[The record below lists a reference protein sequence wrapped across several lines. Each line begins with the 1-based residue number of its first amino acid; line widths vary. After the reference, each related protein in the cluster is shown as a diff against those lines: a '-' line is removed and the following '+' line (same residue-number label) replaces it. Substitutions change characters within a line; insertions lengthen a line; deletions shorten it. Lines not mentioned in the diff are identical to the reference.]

1 MSNATLSR
9 SPRGKAIAAILAAA
23 LAGSAG
29 LAPDGARAQGRQ
41 ASSAVE
47 FAREADALKPGEWV
61 WAESIAPAGPV
72 LVYVDVARQTAT
84 VYRNGVRFA
93 VSTVSTGRKGY
104 ATPTGVFT
112 ILQKDKNHRS
122 SKYNNAPMYYQQR
135 LTWDGVA
142 LHAGGLPGYP
152 ESHGCVHLPIE
163 FAKLLFGTTQMG
175 GTVIV
180 SGSAGIVSTAAEAS
194 VLSDVDQFG
203 KPVEHV
209 PLAGG
214 QPWRWEPQKAATG
227 PMSLIVSRADQR
239 VIVLRNGREIGRS
252 RIRIPDASDET
263 HVYTFSGV
271 VDGKYMWIVAGVPG
285 HGQSAGDR
293 VQPWLA
299 ERIDIPAD
307 FLARVRAELRP
318 GASILVTDAPVL
330 KSNSGRHMTVL
341 ASAADK

>member
-1 MSNATLSR
+1 MSHEEGTRRVSR
-9 SPRGKAIAAILAAA
+9 SFPMVCA
-23 LAGSAG
+23 L
-29 LAPDGARAQGRQ
+29 LLLVAPATVQAQGRQ
-41 ASSAVE
+41 TSSPVE
-47 FAREADALKPGEWV
+47 FARDADALRPGEWV

-72 LVYVDVARQTAT
+72 LIYVDVARQIAT
-84 VYRNGVRFA
+84 IYRNGVRFA
-93 VSTVSTGRKGY
+93 VSTVSTGKKGY

-112 ILQKDKNHRS
+112 ILQKDKDHRS

-152 ESHGCVHLPIE
+152 ESHGCVHLPIA

-180 SGSAGIVSTAAEAS
+180 SGSAGVVTTASEAS
-194 VLSDVDQFG
+194 VLSDVDHLG
-203 KPVEHV
+203 KPAEHL

-214 QPWRWEPQKAATG
+214 QQWRLEPQKSPTG
-227 PMSLIVSRADQR
+227 PLSLIVSRADQR

-252 RIRIPDASDET
+252 RITMPDVSDET
-263 HVYTFSGV
+263 HVYTFSAIV
-271 VDGKYMWIVAGVPG
+271 EGKYLWTVAGVPG
-285 HGQSAGDR
+285 HGQGASDR

-299 ERIDIPAD
+299 ERIDIPAE
-307 FLARVRAELRP
+307 FLSRVRSQLQP

-341 ASAADK
+341 ASAADR

>member
-1 MSNATLSR
+1 MMKTTRAR
-9 SPRGKAIAAILAAA
+9 AALVEVALAAA
-23 LAGSAG
+23 LLASPGS
-29 LAPDGARAQGRQ
+29 LHAQGRQ
-41 ASSAVE
+41 TSSPVE
-47 FAREADALKPGEWV
+47 FAKQADSLRPGEWV

-72 LVYVDVARQTAT
+72 LVYVDVARQIAT

-93 VSTVSTGRKGY
+93 VATVSTGKKGY

-163 FAKLLFGTTQMG
+163 FARLLFGTTQMG

-180 SGSAGIVSTAAEAS
+180 SGSAGVVSTAAEAS
-194 VLSDVDQFG
+194 VLSDVDSYG
-203 KPVEHV
+203 KPAEHA
-209 PLAGG
+209 PLAASEG
-214 QPWRWEPQKAATG
+214 WRWEPQKSPAG
-227 PMSLIVSRADQR
+227 PLSLIVSRADQR

-252 RIRIPDASDET
+252 RIAMPDASDET
-263 HVYTFSGV
+263 HVYTFSGIAE
-271 VDGKYMWIVAGVPG
+271 GKYLWTVAGVPG
-285 HGQSAGDR
+285 HGQSAGER

-299 ERIDIPAD
+299 ERIQMPQE
-307 FLARVRAELRP
+307 FLTRVRSQLQP

-330 KSNSGRHMTVL
+330 RSTSGRRMTVL
-341 ASAADK
+341 ASAADR